1 MNRRVAS
8 WLLLVLAA
16 ALMGVDRPRGLGDV
30 VKVRRWSYTDF
41 TRVVVEL
48 SRDVEGVLEHLPPD
62 PQARRPERLYLD
74 LDGIWV
80 GRRYESGIA
89 VGDGLLAGVRLGQ
102 NTLTRT
108 RVVIDVENYGRH
120 RMLLLSHPP
129 RVVVDV
135 YGAAA
140 TREARGQPSQRPGA
154 RTAARLPTGMR
165 PVRTVVLDPGH
176 GGRDPGALGFG
187 VREKDVTLRVAR
199 LLAPALERRGFRVVL
214 TRDRDRT
221 LSLEERTARA
231 EAARGDLFV
240 SLHAN
245 AAPRRS
251 LQGIE
256 TYYLDADHERHSMR
270 VAARENGVARS
281 QLDPL
286 QRTLGRLRISE
297 TSVHSRRLAQLVQTE
312 LVSGM
317 PRRFRPVQDLG
328 VKKGPFYV
336 LFLSDMPAILVE
348 TGFVTNRSDAL
359 RLRDAGY
366 IEAVAEQI
374 AEGVD
379 RFRGDTPQLALN
391 RDR

>member
-1 MNRRVAS
+1 
-8 WLLLVLAA
+8 
-16 ALMGVDRPRGLGDV
+16 
-30 VKVRRWSYTDF
+30 
-41 TRVVVEL
+41 
-48 SRDVEGVLEHLPPD
+48 
-62 PQARRPERLYLD
+62 
-74 LDGIWV
+74 
-80 GRRYESGIA
+80 
-89 VGDGLLAGVRLGQ
+89 
-102 NTLTRT
+102 
-108 RVVIDVENYGRH
+108 
-120 RMLLLSHPP
+120 
-129 RVVVDV
+129 
-135 YGAAA
+135 
-140 TREARGQPSQRPGA
+140 
-154 RTAARLPTGMR
+154 
-165 PVRTVVLDPGH
+165 VVLDPGH

-187 VREKDVTLRVAR
+187 VREKDVTLRVAQ

-348 TGFVTNRSDAL
+348 TGFVTNRSDAQ

-366 IEAVAEQI
+366 AEAVAERI

-379 RFRGDTPQLALN
+379 RFRSGSPQLASN